1 METFTPSS
9 EKGPPLHKCKF
20 TTEEDA
26 QLSELVRLHGEE
38 DWMTISC
45 LMPGRNPR
53 QCRERWRHYL
63 SPAVSL
69 APFAPDEDARLLHKY
84 AELGPKWKAIAA
96 FFEGRTDINVKNRWL
111 LLGRHQRRA
120 EAAADDVT
128 AAPRGL
134 LRPVRVPE
142 KQPVPPPPRKSLLD
156 IPWSDEDQHEEK
168 AKYTE
173 SAELTGDYF
182 CLSFACYE

>member
-1 METFTPSS
+1 METRAPRS
-9 EKGPPLHKCKF
+9 EKGAQLHKCKF
-20 TTEEDA
+20 TTDEDA

-69 APFAPDEDARLLHKY
+69 APFTPHEDARLLRKY

-111 LLGRHQRRA
+111 LLGRRQRRA
-120 EAAADDVT
+120 DGATDNVGAV
-128 AAPRGL
+128 PVGL
-134 LRPVRVPE
+134 PWPVQLPEEESVRP
-142 KQPVPPPPRKSLLD
+142 KKSLLD
-156 IPWSDEDQHEEK
+156 IPWSDEDQHDEK
-168 AKYTE
+168 AKYAE
-173 SAELTGDYF
+173 STELTGDYF